1 MAGQR
6 RRWLWNSSWCYRF
19 GPAPEFLDSCQSPG
33 SVSFRQPIR
42 GVVTARSPSLIPRCT
57 DACFEFLSVDLGWSS
72 WGSSKSQQFT
82 RDFFVFPLPLAA
94 GPMLSRP
101 FAPQPISIASL
112 AFSCLPFAACTY
124 DLKYI
129 TGYKSILDA
138 VGCFDRQR
146 NLVDLVN
153 SGSNHTCV
161 FSSDPLRSTEICVIG
176 QMRYDRIDE
185 WSIDRVI
192 DDWNEQKIYFHGLE
206 SRSHEPRLF
215 NVLSTRINLDRKVR
229 LTLWKNKSCFKIKYV
244 HLTGITDSPFREFR
258 TPIYRIDYVNVKVP
272 FSKVITRLPR
282 VLRMIFK
289 MNKHF
294 IFSRT
299 KNRRTSFNT
308 NIHSWQ
314 SLVIRLINSD

>member
-1 MAGQR
+1 MAWSLLVHLRSYRVAQTPVS
-6 RRWLWNSSWCYRF
+6 NSCRSISDEAAEALPNPSSSPEIFSSFPCLSRLVQCYL
-19 GPAPEFLDSCQSPG
+19 GLLL
-33 SVSFRQPIR
+33 
-42 GVVTARSPSLIPRCT
+42 RSQ
-57 DACFEFLSVDLGWSS
+57 FLS
-72 WGSSKSQQFT
+72 
-82 RDFFVFPLPLAA
+82 PLLH
-94 GPMLSRP
+94 SH
-101 FAPQPISIASL
+101 ASL
-112 AFSCLPFAACTY
+112 LLPVRAISNTLRVIKVFWMPSDVSIGRETWSTWSIPVR
-124 DLKYI
+124 I
-129 TGYKSILDA
+129 T
-138 VGCFDRQR
+138 R
-146 NLVDLVN
+146 
-153 SGSNHTCV
+153 V

-289 MNKHF
+289 MNNKHF